1 MAVTKKIETGEN
13 MIKCIATDM
22 DGTLLNSYQKITE
35 ENKQAVLKAQGQGVE
50 VVVATGRSYQEARY
64 VLDEAGLQCP
74 VICVNG
80 AEVRS
85 VKGEIVSST
94 PIDKQTARRV
104 AKALQEQ
111 EIYFEVYTNKG
122 TFSLDKDKAVTVLVD
137 IILSV
142 NPEMDREEVTYA
154 AGSRVRDGLVDEVE
168 DYEILFSNEEY
179 QICKLLAFSMDPEK
193 LKTIAVTLKEWGNL
207 EVASSGHEN
216 LEITNKNAQKGIA
229 LEAFVKTKG
238 LELAET
244 MAIGDSFNDVSML
257 ERAGRAVAMG
267 NAAYEIKAICDVIT
281 DTNNESGVANAI
293 LEVL

>member
-1 MAVTKKIETGEN
+1 

-22 DGTLLNSYQKITE
+22 DGTLLNAYQKITE
-35 ENKQAVLKAQGQGVE
+35 ENKQAVLKAQAQGVE

-64 VLDEAGLQCP
+64 VLDDAGLQCP

-94 PIDKQTARRV
+94 PIDKQTARKV
-104 AKALQEQ
+104 AATLQDQ
-111 EIYFEVYTNKG
+111 DIYFEVYTNKG
-122 TFSLDKDKAVTVLVD
+122 TFSLDKEKAVTVLVD
-137 IILSV
+137 IVLSA

-154 AGSRVRDGLVDEVE
+154 AGSRVRDGLVDEIE
-168 DYEILFSNEEY
+168 DFELLFGSEEHR
-179 QICKLLAFSMDPEK
+179 ICKLLAFSMDSEK
-193 LKTIAVTLKEWGNL
+193 LDKVADILKEWGNL

-216 LEITNKNAQKGIA
+216 LEITNKDAKKGIA
-229 LEAFVKTKG
+229 LEAFVNEIG

-257 ERAGRAVAMG
+257 ELAGRAVAMG
-267 NAAYEIKAICDVIT
+267 NAAYEIKAMCDVIT
-281 DTNNESGVANAI
+281 DTNNESGVAKAI